1 MKDKYDKI
9 VTYVFMIGFVIGM
22 VVGIYQFI
30 HVLLTPST
38 KVGLF
43 DNYPKVDLIAIIL
56 NFIVLNMA
64 CLVVLIFPAGKY
76 LKYISL
82 GVGGSGLLLCYL
94 MYLDFYTGNVYSITH
109 STILWATLYPLL
121 LWNLWGMFIPY
132 LEKSLRR
139 QWTYG
144 YPAGCLLMY
153 LIYLIPTP
161 NY

>member
-9 VTYVFMIGFVIGM
+9 VTYVLMIGFVLGVI
-22 VVGIYQFI
+22 VGIYQFI
-30 HVLLTPST
+30 HVLLTPSAH
-38 KVGLF
+38 VGLF

-64 CLVVLIFPAGKY
+64 CLIVLIFPAGKY
-76 LKYISL
+76 LKYISV
-82 GVGGSGLLLCYL
+82 GVGGLGLLLCYL
-94 MYLDFYTGNVYSITH
+94 LRLDFYTGNVYSMTH

-144 YPAGCLLMY
+144 YPAGCLFMY
-153 LIYLIPTP
+153 LIYLIPAP